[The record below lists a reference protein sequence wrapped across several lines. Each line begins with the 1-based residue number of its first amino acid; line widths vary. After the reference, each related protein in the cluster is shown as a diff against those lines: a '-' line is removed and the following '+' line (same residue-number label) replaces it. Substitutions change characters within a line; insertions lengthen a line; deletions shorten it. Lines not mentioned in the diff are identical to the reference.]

1 MDTPK
6 KRIIRPASED
16 PEREAKGHPNG
27 PSLMEMLARQE
38 DRKLRGNRSQKKKPE
53 DPDIPII

>member
-1 MDTPK
+1 MNTPE
-6 KRIIRPASED
+6 KRIIKPASED

-38 DRKLRGNRSQKKKPE
+38 DRKLRGKKPQKQKPE

>member
-1 MDTPK
+1 MNTPK
-6 KRIIRPASED
+6 KRIIKPASDD

-38 DRKLRGNRSQKKKPE
+38 DRKLQGDKSKKKKPE